1 VCQEISEFIRGRGF
15 PRRTSGSAYLR
26 VEVRRMFGNPSGS
39 KHQVFI
45 GRADRRSIL
54 YKNHRGWIAYLLIS
68 DGWFR

>member
-1 VCQEISEFIRGRGF
+1 
-15 PRRTSGSAYLR
+15 
-26 VEVRRMFGNPSGS
+26 MFGNPSGS